1 MSAIKKN
8 ISLGLVVCVYLLFN
22 LRYAP
27 ESLVTTFKST
37 LMQLLMTA
45 PFVVGLTIL
54 VVSFMQRST
63 GERLP
68 WDRIARIY
76 CTLGIF
82 IGFFYALSEYWLRAQ
97 LKYFK
102 FPVIHKLS
110 LSISYRMTT
119 HLSVNNLQS
128 SISQIF
134 NLSDQRTIRMVS

>member
-8 ISLGLVVCVYLLFN
+8 ISLGLVICAYLLFN

-27 ESLVTTFKST
+27 ESLATTFKST
-37 LMQLLMTA
+37 LIQLLMTA

-54 VVSFMQRST
+54 AVSFMQRST

-97 LKYFK
+97 
-102 FPVIHKLS
+102 
-110 LSISYRMTT
+110 
-119 HLSVNNLQS
+119 
-128 SISQIF
+128 
-134 NLSDQRTIRMVS
+134 